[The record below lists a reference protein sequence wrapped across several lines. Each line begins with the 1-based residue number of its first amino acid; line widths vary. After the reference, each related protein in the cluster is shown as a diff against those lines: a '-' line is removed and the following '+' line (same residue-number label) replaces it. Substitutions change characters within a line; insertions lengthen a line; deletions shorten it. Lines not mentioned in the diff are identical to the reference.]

1 MKKLIYMMLASM
13 LLLTS
18 CFKDEGN
25 YDYAEMNPPHW
36 LINPNNPVSI
46 VARQGQDAVF
56 DASKYFIWDKDS
68 VIRSQEVR
76 YEWIVNNEVIGEGLV
91 LKIPT
96 EKLMEITGVKEFSST
111 ASTYGTFNVIE
122 KSTGVKY
129 MGKIQVWFYSKFS
142 SDNWII
148 LTDKGGQAVLSA
160 IRQKYSYDESGA
172 EKVEYELIADAYGE
186 TDPEVQIEGA
196 PISMNWAFDKHIS
209 SQGSITVAT
218 DRGAYELSA
227 GDLSFYSKIDGEQ
240 FLNGIPTNFNMV
252 ARADCDGTSTAQPA
266 TFLASKDGLVYSRV
280 MSLNY
285 LGGKYLSE
293 PYYVD
298 EKGYH
303 ITKFGNTLYENPMIP
318 CYDEK
323 NRRIMMASVLTEQ
336 KTDENGD
343 KFFVSVTRLKALTD
357 TATYVPVQNMPE
369 GTEVLYLGL
378 TNHVPNN
385 TRGCLHFT
393 MAYNRP
399 NETKTRITDFAVYV
413 NTSNTNSGDYY
424 SNSFLL
430 ENAPKLDPTSCILS
444 SGATYRWGYPS
455 TDVAARTTYY
465 TVGNKIYYVQRI
477 ANDMWGKKFEEFVL
491 PKGVTIKSKITYL
504 AISFL
509 TCNEFV
515 VGCENGDLY
524 IFDITAL
531 NAPKLLFQGNL
542 GGKVMSARQ
551 LGLRRPTSD
560 KFNN

>member
-1 MKKLIYMMLASM
+1 MLASM

-36 LINPNNPVSI
+36 LINANNSVSI

-56 DASKYFIWDKDS
+56 DASKFFVWDKDS
-68 VIRSQEVR
+68 AIRSQEVR
-76 YEWIVNNEVIGEGLV
+76 YEWIVNDKVIGEGLV
-91 LKIPT
+91 LRIPT
-96 EKLMEITGVKEFSST
+96 EELMEIAGVKDFSNE
-111 ASTYGTFNVIE
+111 ASTYGTFNVVE

-148 LTDKGGQAVLSA
+148 MTDQGGQVGLSA
-160 IRQKYSYDESGA
+160 IRQKYSYVDG
-172 EKVEYELIADAYGE
+172 VEQVDYELIKDAYGE
-186 TDPEVQIEGA
+186 ANQDAKLQGT
-196 PISMNWAFDKHIS
+196 PINMNWAFDKHIS
-209 SQGSITVAT
+209 SQGSITVVT
-218 DRGAYELSA
+218 DRGGYELRAS
-227 GDLSFYSKIDGEQ
+227 DLSFYSKIEGEQ
-240 FLNGIPTNFNMV
+240 FLDGTPANFNLV
-252 ARADCDGTSTAQPA
+252 ARADCDGSSSAQPA
-266 TFLASKDGLVYSRV
+266 TFLASKDGQVYSRV

-298 EKGYH
+298 EKGYR
-303 ITKFGNTLYENPMIP
+303 ITKFGNTLYGNPMIP

-343 KFFVSVTRLKALTD
+343 KFFVSVTRLNPLTD
-357 TATYVPVQNMPE
+357 TATYVPVNNMPE
-369 GTEVLYLGL
+369 GTKVLYLGL

-399 NETKTRITDFAVYV
+399 NETQTRITDFAVYV
-413 NTSNTNSGDYY
+413 NTSNTNKGDYF
-424 SNSFLL
+424 SNSFKL
-430 ENAPKLDPTSCILS
+430 ENVPQLDSTSCFLS
-444 SGATYRWGYPS
+444 SGATYRFGYPS

-477 ANDMWGKKFEEFVL
+477 AYDMWGKEFKEFEL
-491 PKGVTIKSKITYL
+491 PKGVTINSRITYL
-504 AISFL
+504 ALSFL
-509 TCNEFV
+509 TCNEFI
-515 VGCENGDLY
+515 VGCENGDLF

-531 NAPKLLFQGNL
+531 NAPKLLFQDNL

-551 LGLRRPTSD
+551 LGLRRATSD

>member
-1 MKKLIYMMLASM
+1 MMLASM

-18 CFKDEGN
+18 CFEDEGN
-25 YDYAEMNPPHW
+25 YDYAEVNPPHW

-68 VIRSQEVR
+68 ATRAQEVR
-76 YEWIVNNEVIGEGLV
+76 FEWIVNDKVIGEGMV

-96 EKLMEITGVKEFSST
+96 EKLMEIAGVKEYSST
-111 ASTYGTFNVIE
+111 ASTYGTFNVVE

-148 LTDKGGQAVLSA
+148 MTDKGGQAGLSA
-160 IRQKYSYDESGA
+160 VRQKYSYVNGE
-172 EKVEYELIADAYGE
+172 EQVEYELIEDAFSE
-186 TDPEVQIEGA
+186 TNPEMSLSGK

-209 SQGSITVAT
+209 SQGSITVVT
-218 DRGAYELSA
+218 DQGGYELSA
-227 GDLSFYSKIDGEQ
+227 GDLSFYSKIEGEQ
-240 FLNGIPTNFNMV
+240 FLDGTPANFNLL
-252 ARADCDGTSTAQPA
+252 ARADCDGSSTAQPA
-266 TFLASKDGLVYSRV
+266 TFLASKDGKVYSRV

-298 EKGYH
+298 EKGYY
-303 ITKFGNTLYENPMIP
+303 ITKFGNTLYGNPMIP

-336 KTDENGD
+336 KTDENGNY
-343 KFFVSVTRLKALTD
+343 FNVSVTRLKALTD
-357 TATYVPVQNMPE
+357 TATYVPVNNMPE
-369 GTEVLYLGL
+369 GTKVLYLGL
-378 TNHVPNN
+378 TNHVPNS

-393 MAYNRP
+393 MVYNHPR
-399 NETKTRITDFAVYV
+399 ETKTRISDFAVYV
-413 NTSNTNSGDYY
+413 NTSNTNKGDYF
-424 SNSFLL
+424 SNTFKL
-430 ENAPKLDPTSCILS
+430 EDVPQLDSTSCFLS
-444 SGATYRWGYPS
+444 SGATYRFGYPS
-455 TDVAARTTYY
+455 TDVASRTTYY

-477 ANDMWGKKFEEFVL
+477 AYDMWGKEFKEFTL
-491 PKGVTIKSKITYL
+491 PKGVTINSRITCL
-504 AISFL
+504 ALSFL
-509 TCNEFV
+509 TCNEFI
-515 VGCENGDLY
+515 VGCENGDLFV
-524 IFDITAL
+524 FDITAL